1 MDLKDILSSWEVDCR
16 LDANK
21 LDESSRITPTLHAK
35 YLSLLSQA
43 KLQLKQAE
51 FKQKDLMKYKFLWYN
66 GKMDRDTLERMGW
79 EPDPFNGLKIMKGD
93 MAYYVDSDPELVA
106 SEARIQLLTVIIDT
120 LKEILDNL
128 KWRHSTIKNMIDY
141 KKYEAG
147 F

>member
-79 EPDPFNGLKIMKGD
+79 EPDPFNGLKIMKGIW
-93 MAYYVDSDPELVA
+93 
-106 SEARIQLLTVIIDT
+106 RIMSTLTQ
-120 LKEILDNL
+120 N
-128 KWRHSTIKNMIDY
+128 
-141 KKYEAG
+141 
-147 F
+147 